1 MKCFQ
6 VGCKKFTKERYK
18 YCEENNRQVGE
29 VSRTS
34 TRVWKSK
41 ELLRYPINFFLTKRT
56 TSTGSFYTN
65 AQAYLLAV
73 CGFSRPRAVLKYVS
87 LVCFQ
92 TFFYTVRWPKE
103 TFVMV
108 RCFAKAT
115 MMTRIILRRRDT
127 QYSATT
133 ITIGLR
139 NSELT
144 IFTRKTLSKTTVR
157 NHVIHRSM

>member
-1 MKCFQ
+1 MFNLVVRNSPKR
-6 VGCKKFTKERYK
+6 GTNIAKKITDRLFG
-18 YCEENNRQVGE
+18 VGE

-41 ELLRYPINFFLTKRT
+41 ELLRYSINFFLTKRT

-65 AQAYLLAV
+65 AQAYLLV

-92 TFFYTVRWPKE
+92 TFFYTVRWPKKA
-103 TFVMV
+103 FVML

-115 MMTRIILRRRDT
+115 MTTRIILRRWDT

-139 NSELT
+139 DSELT

-157 NHVIHRSM
+157 NHVIRRSM